1 VRASGQP
8 STLSGLPRVLA
19 LPSRARCTTASA
31 EDLVRD
37 RSASL
42 NIHGP
47 ANDVTFGFAF
57 HYHAKLLQRYAV
69 MAQPTQNMVAAF
81 LDLSIVMGDGVDVA
95 LRVTRR
101 ALATVMGSKVNFF
114 AYIGG

>member
-1 VRASGQP
+1 
-8 STLSGLPRVLA
+8 
-19 LPSRARCTTASA
+19 
-31 EDLVRD
+31 
-37 RSASL
+37 
-42 NIHGP
+42 
-47 ANDVTFGFAF
+47 
-57 HYHAKLLQRYAV
+57 